1 MSNAGSLG
9 RRDFR
14 NAGDEELIGCSS
26 SQVLWVPGDGD
37 ITFGY
42 DDAADFPVPRFITCN
57 VPGTLVCTGW
67 APSEAAVERV
77 LVAGIPLHFRPMSIT
92 AAGSTAEIVLEW

>member
-1 MSNAGSLG
+1 MSNAGTLG

-14 NAGDEELIGCSS
+14 NAGDEELIGCST
-26 SQVLWVPGDGD
+26 SQVLWTAASGDV
-37 ITFGY
+37 TFGHDSTSDY
-42 DDAADFPVPRFITCN
+42 PPPRFITCN
-57 VPGTLVCTGW
+57 VPGTLNCTGW
-67 APSEAAVERV
+67 APGEAMVERV